1 MEDVGRN
8 TNSVEGKRV
17 QVIRGNIIVIVII
30 DGFDN
35 GGRRGDRVII
45 DEAGSGWE
53 GDRGVSFSDSGK

>member
-30 DGFDN
+30 DGIND
-35 GGRRGDRVII
+35 GGRRGGRVII
-45 DEAGSGWE
+45 DEA
-53 GDRGVSFSDSGK
+53 